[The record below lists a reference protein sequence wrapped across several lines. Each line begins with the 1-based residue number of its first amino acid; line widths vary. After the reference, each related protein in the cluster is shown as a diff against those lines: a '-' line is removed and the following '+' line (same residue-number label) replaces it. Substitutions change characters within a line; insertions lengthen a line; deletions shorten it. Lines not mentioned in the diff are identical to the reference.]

1 MGALRELSA
10 IAVTGKR
17 EINAKEFI
25 HDYWK
30 YFLELEE
37 QLLETK
43 RYVEFAQ
50 ENRKAYSLEYL
61 KLYQSVCSEI
71 DVLGKELAGSAS
83 QDFHVDRKTTIKQ
96 WGYALMQ
103 VYPELKDELVIF
115 DECMEQQPFKDWEYE
130 KNIITEKNGKQRVIL
145 RKKNEKA
152 LRWWKEYNEVK
163 HRRVGLI
170 GGTKNYKLANQENLI
185 LAFSGLYIL
194 ERKFILKLVLP
205 EVQDDLLRQSRLFR

>member
-1 MGALRELSA
+1 M
-10 IAVTGKR
+10 AVTGKR
-17 EINAKEFI
+17 EINTIEFI

-30 YFLELEE
+30 YFLGLEE

-43 RYVEFAQ
+43 RYVEFAR

-71 DVLGKELAGSAS
+71 DVLGKELAGAVS
-83 QDFHVDRKTTIKQ
+83 QEFCADRGTNIKQ

-115 DECMEQQPFKDWEYE
+115 DECMDQQPFKDWEYE
-130 KNIITEKNGKQRVIL
+130 KNISTDINGKQRVIL

-170 GGTKNYKLANQENLI
+170 EGTKNYKLANQENLI

-194 ERKFILKLVLP
+194 ERKFILKLVFP
-205 EVQDDLLRQSRLFR
+205 EAQDDLLRQSRLFSIKSNG

>member
-1 MGALRELSA
+1 M
-10 IAVTGKR
+10 AVTDKR

-30 YFLELEE
+30 YFLELEK

-43 RYVEFAQ
+43 RYVEFSR

-71 DVLGKELAGSAS
+71 DVLGKELAGAVS
-83 QDFHVDRKTTIKQ
+83 QDFCADRMANIKQ

-115 DECMEQQPFKDWEYE
+115 DECMEQQPFKDWGYE
-130 KNIITEKNGKQRVIL
+130 KKMITDKNQKKRVIL
-145 RKKNEKA
+145 RKKNEGA

-170 GGTKNYKLANQENLI
+170 EGTKNYKLANQENLI

-205 EVQDDLLRQSRLFR
+205 EAQDELLRQSRLFSINCNG